1 MNVAGR
7 GQEALPSRL
16 AIHFYAPYRIGRHKG
31 GPSRGRGDASA
42 TGSPNVRKDG
52 LLPHEFGV
60 FVRSSEQLNRAQAA
74 AEAAGDDTNW
84 HWHSL
89 TLGAKQ
95 TPALIDTGA
104 GHYCPGGRKLTVFW
118 AAFFRRLSAR
128 RWSCSAIAPLW
139 LAARD
144 TAAAPCWRIAQPL
157 FGMPLFPAKV
167 CRSMPSAAA
176 PSCFRR
182 AKGARGSNRCWL
194 ANHACW

>member
-1 MNVAGR
+1 MMDEQQAR
-7 GQEALPSRL
+7 
-16 AIHFYAPYRIGRHKG
+16 YADLVLECLRVFSSLIRRSVNTASP
-31 GPSRGRGDASA
+31 RGRS
-42 TGSPNVRKDG
+42 
-52 LLPHEFGV
+52 
-60 FVRSSEQLNRAQAA
+60 
-74 AEAAGDDTNW
+74 
-84 HWHSL
+84 
-89 TLGAKQ
+89 
-95 TPALIDTGA
+95 ALIDTGA

-167 CRSMPSAAA
+167 YRSMPSAAA

-182 AKGARGSNRCWL
+182 ANGLVARTDAGSQTASAGDRRARQRDGYL
-194 ANHACW
+194 